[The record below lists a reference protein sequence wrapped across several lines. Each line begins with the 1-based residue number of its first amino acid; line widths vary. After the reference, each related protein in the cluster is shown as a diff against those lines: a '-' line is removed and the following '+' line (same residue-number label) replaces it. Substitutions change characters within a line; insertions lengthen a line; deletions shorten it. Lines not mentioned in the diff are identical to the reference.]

1 MYPKVI
7 HFPCYP
13 MGRFIRVYELAEGT
27 SFRGGNSHER
37 ELEGLRVVRLGVE
50 FLDVEISTAGAE
62 RHGFNKA
69 IDGASGDIR

>member
-7 HFPCYP
+7 HFPCYT
-13 MGRFIRVYELAEGT
+13 MGRFISIYEFAEGA

-50 FLDVEISTAGAE
+50 FLDVEFSTAGAE
-62 RHGFNKA
+62 RHGSNKA
-69 IDGASGDIR
+69 IDGASGEIH